1 MRRAL
6 VLLALLPACGLF
18 EEGAGDDATAAAAS
32 TSCPTD
38 GDAPPDD
45 FACTGLSPHARPY
58 VPGAVLWSDGAEKT
72 RFIDLPDGTAID
84 ARASEGWRFP
94 VGTKAWKEFRVDGRL
109 VETRFMWKVR
119 EGRWVSAAYVWN
131 ADGTKATRGEGT
143 RVDLGNGRTHAV
155 PTGAECND
163 CHKGAFDRLL
173 GLEPVSMSLPGAEG
187 FDRLPPKA
195 ELPAVDPGL
204 VWLHANCGSC
214 HGRSSTATAWGTGLR
229 LRIGGDEIASRP
241 VETWDVLT
249 TTVGVTARTPEWTGE
264 TRVVPGDPASS
275 LIVRLART
283 RGEGQM
289 PTVGSD
295 VVDEAGVASVEAW
308 IRSLPSD
315 QSSFGA
321 STERSA
327 PASASAR

>member
-1 MRRAL
+1 MRAAL
-6 VLLALLPACGLF
+6 VLLAALPACALLDEDAGL
-18 EEGAGDDATAAAAS
+18 ETATAAQSA
-32 TSCPTD
+32 CPSEGD
-38 GDAPPDD
+38 GPPDD
-45 FACTGLSPHARPY
+45 LACTGLSAHARRY
-58 VPGAVLWSDGAEKT
+58 APGAVLWSDGADKT
-72 RFIDLPDGTAID
+72 RYLDLPEGAAID
-84 ARASEGWRFP
+84 AHDPGGWRFP
-94 VGTKAWKEFRVDGRL
+94 VGTKAWKEFRMDGRL
-109 VETRFMWKVR
+109 VETRFMQKVR
-119 EGRWVSAAYVWN
+119 DDRWISAAYVWN

-143 RVDLGNGRTHAV
+143 RVDLGSGRSHAV
-155 PTGAECND
+155 PTNAECND

-195 ELPAVDPGL
+195 ALPAVDPGL

-214 HGRSSTATAWGTGLR
+214 HGRSSTATAYGTGLR
-229 LRIGGDEIASRP
+229 LRIGADEIAARP
-241 VETWDVLT
+241 VEAWDLFT
-249 TTVGVTARTPEWTGE
+249 TTVGVTARTPDFDGE
-264 TRVVPGDPASS
+264 TRVVAGDPGAS

-283 RGEGQM
+283 RGPGQM

-295 VVDEAGVASVEAW
+295 VVDAEGVARVEAW
-308 IRSLPSD
+308 IRSLAP